1 MSVPFF
7 DGCGLKKD
15 VVVEFCNDGN
25 ELKDNRDDIEKR
37 TINKKEEVSCET
49 IEDNNNNFSIYS
61 PPVSNK
67 SSTMENMQA
76 VEDIIGVI
84 LHMVVGDDIEE
95 PTAKDDQCSAMDA
108 STVPFAC
115 QDIRTKPGYVRP
127 VQVRK
132 PKVVV
137 KEKKIIDTFNH
148 HIVLALPGESVF
160 IPDISEETWR
170 EASDEELGKELADKL
185 QEEKN
190 DMMVSLIKSM
200 GRDVVLEYFWE
211 TQNVEEKGGLLIM
224 NGSRRR
230 TSGGV
235 LFQLL
240 RVSKNDEVKE
250 KFDLF
255 LKEKQSVSNRK
266 PEEKTIEQRKQFD
279 KQIED
284 FVKEQKV
291 CKKNE
296 SRSEESDKD
305 DDMNGH
311 VDVECK
317 AEDET
322 TLY

>member
-1 MSVPFF
+1 MSVSFY
-7 DGCGLKKD
+7 DSSKKD
-15 VVVEFCNDGN
+15 IVEFFNDGN
-25 ELKDNRDDIEKR
+25 ELGDNRDDF
-37 TINKKEEVSCET
+37 KKKTRDMKEVVSCEA
-49 IEDNNNNFSIYS
+49 IEDDNNNFSIYS

-67 SSTMENMQA
+67 SSNMETMQA
-76 VEDIIGVI
+76 VEDIISVI
-84 LHMVVGDDIEE
+84 FNMVVSDDIEE
-95 PTAKDDQCSAMDA
+95 PTVVKDDQCSAMDA
-108 STVPFAC
+108 SKVPFAC
-115 QDIRTKPGYVRP
+115 QDIRTKPGYVKP
-127 VQVRK
+127 VQVKK

-137 KEKKIIDTFNH
+137 KEKKFIDTFNH

-160 IPDISEETWR
+160 IPDISEETWKD
-170 EASDEELGKELADKL
+170 ASDEELGKELADKL
-185 QEEKN
+185 QEEKK

-200 GRDVVLEYFWE
+200 GRNVVLDYFWK

-235 LFQLL
+235 LFQLM
-240 RVSKNDEVKE
+240 RVSKDDEVKE
-250 KFDLF
+250 KFDQF
-255 LKEKQSVSNRK
+255 LKERQSK

-284 FVKEQKV
+284 FVTEQKH
-291 CKKNE
+291 CKE
-296 SRSEESDKD
+296 SRSEESDED

>member
-1 MSVPFF
+1 MSVSFY
-7 DGCGLKKD
+7 DSSKKD
-15 VVVEFCNDGN
+15 IIEFFNDGN
-25 ELKDNRDDIEKR
+25 ELGDNRDDF
-37 TINKKEEVSCET
+37 KKKTRDMKEVVSCEA
-49 IEDNNNNFSIYS
+49 IEDDNNNFSIYS

-67 SSTMENMQA
+67 SSNMETMQA
-76 VEDIIGVI
+76 VEDIISVI
-84 LHMVVGDDIEE
+84 FNMVVSDDIEE
-95 PTAKDDQCSAMDA
+95 PTVVKDDQCSAMDA
-108 STVPFAC
+108 SKVPFAC
-115 QDIRTKPGYVRP
+115 QDIRTKPGYIQP
-127 VQVRK
+127 VQVKK

-137 KEKKIIDTFNH
+137 KEKKFIDTFNH

-160 IPDISEETWR
+160 IPDISEETWKD
-170 EASDEELGKELADKL
+170 ASDEELGKELADKL
-185 QEEKN
+185 QEEKK

-200 GRDVVLEYFWE
+200 GRNVVLDYFWK